1 MKYLKIFSRSLLYIS
16 VSILL
21 FTMIITILSYFNII
35 SEKTSNF
42 FLMIFSSISLII
54 GGFILGK
61 STKSKRWLEGLKLGF
76 SVTILFILFSI
87 LILKYHFKI
96 SNFIYYVILI
106 ISCMVGSI
114 LGRKNKK
121 D

>member
-61 STKSKRWLEGLKLGF
+61 STKNKRWLEGLKLGF

-87 LILKYHFKI
+87 LILKYNYKI
-96 SNFIYYVILI
+96 SSFIYYVILI
-106 ISCMVGSI
+106 VSSIFGSI
-114 LGRKNKK
+114 LGIKK
-121 D
+121 KEN